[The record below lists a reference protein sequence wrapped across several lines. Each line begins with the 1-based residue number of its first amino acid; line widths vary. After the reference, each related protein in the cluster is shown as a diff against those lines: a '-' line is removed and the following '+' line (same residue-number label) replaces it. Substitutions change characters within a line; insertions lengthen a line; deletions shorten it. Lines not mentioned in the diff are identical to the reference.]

1 MDVSKKLKT
10 GDAIMN
16 IYVLKVDLKEA
27 EHGGYKF
34 IEPERTV
41 LELASDDKMKF
52 VQKVVDLFKENFLES
67 MAENLYRPDVN
78 GEKVDGENK
87 FEDLLKL
94 LEKKMIECASK
105 VDSKNDN
112 IEVSWWDISNWS
124 GSIATISIHAVEVV

>member
-1 MDVSKKLKT
+1 
-10 GDAIMN
+10 MN
-16 IYVLKVDLKEA
+16 VYVLKVDLKEA
-27 EHGGYKF
+27 EYGGYKF

-41 LELASDDKMKF
+41 LELASDNKMKF
-52 VQKVVDLFKENFLES
+52 VQKVVDLFRENFLES
-67 MAENLYRPDVN
+67 MAENFYRPDVN

-94 LEKKMIECASK
+94 LEKKMTESASK

-124 GSIATISIHAVEVV
+124 GSIATISIRAVEVL